1 MKPWQIKSWVIAEA
15 DSSFVSQMEDVLEVY
30 ERAYDPTNPVVC
42 LDETP
47 QQIIGESRES
57 FTDSRG
63 VIHQD
68 YEYQRKGVA
77 DIYMVC
83 EPLAGT
89 RELFVTENHKAHQW
103 AKVVA
108 HIAEEMYPDAKKIT
122 LVQDNL
128 AAHKKAALYEIFN
141 PQRARDIIKRI
152 EFVFTPKHGS
162 WLNMAEIE
170 LSIFKRTGLKNR
182 IESKDELIKLVKD
195 YENDRNQKIK
205 KINWQFKNDDARIKL
220 KRLYPTIQ
228 NE

>member
-1 MKPWQIKSWVIAEA
+1 
-15 DSSFVSQMEDVLEVY
+15 MEEVLDVY
-30 ERAYDPTNPVVC
+30 EREYDESYPTVC

-47 QQIIGESRES
+47 QQMIAESRES
-57 FTDSRG
+57 FTDSEG

-68 YEYQRKGVA
+68 YEYERKGVA

-83 EPLAGT
+83 EPLAGK

-103 AKVVA
+103 AQVVA
-108 HIAEEMYPDAKKIT
+108 HIAEDMYADAKKIT

-128 AAHKKAALYEIFN
+128 AAHKRSALYEIF
-141 PQRARDIIKRI
+141 PAERARNILKRI

-170 LSIFKRTGLKNR
+170 LSVFKRTGLTSR
-182 IESKDELIKLVKD
+182 IESKEQLIQMVKD

-205 KINWQFKNDDARIKL
+205 KINWQFKTTDARIKL
-220 KRLYPTIQ
+220 RNLYP
-228 NE
+228 NL